1 MVLYLYSS
9 FFPFFLF
16 FPPFSNISP
25 LFHISPLFSPPFSS
39 FPHLYSLCFFSSL
52 HHSTH
57 PQEGRPIQQTSALDL
72 LLSGVKGK
80 VLCKG
85 RLAVIRN
92 FIISTVQFLP
102 IIMMIILFKIIVLLM
117 QNCICEENMT
127 NIRYRMY
134 I

>member
-9 FFPFFLF
+9 FY
-16 FPPFSNISP
+16 
-25 LFHISPLFSPPFSS
+25 LFSPHFVLLFS
-39 FPHLYSLCFFSSL
+39 LLSLFFFFSTFFSYFFITL
-52 HHSTH
+52 LITMRH

-92 FIISTVQFLP
+92 FILSTVQFLP

-117 QNCICEENMT
+117 QNCICEEKMT